1 MTGEVVALGDVVL
14 RALEERLRA
23 MAASAL
29 HRDVAA
35 LTAIIFRGTLNGVR
49 GWRAAVSTRD
59 GRIYVRCWAAEP
71 GDAAQLVIATLTRSA
86 P

>member
-1 MTGEVVALGDVVL
+1 MIALGDCVL
-14 RALEERLRA
+14 RALEQRLRA

-29 HRDVAA
+29 HRDVAE
-35 LTAIIFRGTLNGVR
+35 LIAIIYRGSLNGVP

-59 GRIYVRCWAAEP
+59 GRIYVRCWAAAP
-71 GDAAQLVIATLTRSA
+71 GDAAQLVVATLTGSA